1 MERNRMKKALVA
13 LLVSGMMT
21 SASAA
26 VVIAEGF
33 DDVENLQSKG
43 WILDNNSTPAG
54 LTPGWF
60 QGDQSKFVAE
70 TGAPES
76 YIAAN
81 YNNAAAGGTLD
92 NWLYTPEFS
101 TLVGVTVS
109 FWLKAIDEAGYS
121 DQIAYGFTDASGVA
135 ADLVSL
141 TVGKDGWTQYS
152 AYIGP
157 RAGTSRFAFQYFGAA
172 DAANYV
178 GLDSVVVDVPEPS
191 SILILAAG
199 AMGLVAARRR
209 KRA

>member
-1 MERNRMKKALVA
+1 MKKALVA
-13 LLVSGMMT
+13 LLVSGMMS
-21 SASAA
+21 SAFAG
-26 VVIAEGF
+26 VVINEGF
-33 DDVENLQSKG
+33 DDVSSLQNKG
-43 WILDNNSTPAG
+43 WILANNSTPAG
-54 LTPGWF
+54 TTPGWS
-60 QGDQSKFVAE
+60 QGDQNVFAAQS
-70 TGAPES
+70 GAPES

-81 YNNAAAGGTLD
+81 YNNAAAGGTLN

-109 FWLKAIDEAGYS
+109 FWLKAANDEGFS
-121 DQIAYGFTDASGVA
+121 DQLAYGFASASGVA

-157 RAGTSRFAFQYFGAA
+157 REGTSRFAFQYFGAA

>member
-1 MERNRMKKALVA
+1 MKKALVA

-33 DDVENLQSKG
+33 DNVGDLQSKG
-43 WILDNNSTPAG
+43 WILDNSSTPAG
-54 LTPGWF
+54 STSWY
-60 QGDQSKFVAE
+60 QGDQIQFAAQS
-70 TGAPES
+70 GAPES

-81 YNNAAAGGTLD
+81 FNNAAAGGTLN

-109 FWLKAIDEAGYS
+109 FWLNAADAAGFS
-121 DQIAYGFTDASGVA
+121 DKIAYGFTDASGVA

-141 TVGKDGWTQYS
+141 TVGTNGWTQYS

-157 RAGTSRFAFQYFGAA
+157 RAGTARFAFQYFGDA
-172 DAANYV
+172 DTANYV
-178 GLDSVVVDVPEPS
+178 GLDSVVVDVPEPA

-199 AMGLVAARRR
+199 AMGLVATRRR

>member
-1 MERNRMKKALVA
+1 MKKALVA

-33 DDVENLQSKG
+33 DNVGDLQSKG
-43 WILDNNSTPAG
+43 WILDNDSTPG
-54 LTPGWF
+54 GVTGWF
-60 QGDQSKFVAE
+60 QGDQNQFAAQ

-81 YNNAAAGGTLD
+81 YNNAAAGGTLN

-101 TLVGVTVS
+101 TLIGVTVS
-109 FWLKAIDEAGYS
+109 FWLNAADAVGFS
-121 DQIAYGFTDASGVA
+121 DKIAYGFTDASGVA

-141 TVGKDGWTQYS
+141 TVGTNGWTKYS

-157 RAGTSRFAFQYFGAA
+157 RAGTSRFAFQYFGDA

-178 GLDSVVVDVPEPS
+178 GLDSVVVDVPEPA

-199 AMGLVAARRR
+199 AMGLVATRRR

>member
-1 MERNRMKKALVA
+1 MKKALVA

-33 DDVENLQSKG
+33 DNVGDLQSKG
-43 WILDNNSTPAG
+43 WIRDNNSTPAG
-54 LTPGWF
+54 STNWF
-60 QGDQSKFVAE
+60 QGEQNVLAAQ

-81 YNNAAAGGTLD
+81 YNNAATGGTLN

-101 TLVGVTVS
+101 TLIGVTVS
-109 FWLKAIDEAGYS
+109 FWLRAAADDSGLGLS
-121 DQIAYGFTDASGVA
+121 DNIAYGFTDASGVA

-141 TVGKDGWTQYS
+141 TVGTNGWTQYS

-157 RAGTSRFAFQYFGAA
+157 RAGTSRFAFQYFG
-172 DAANYV
+172 DGDTANYI
-178 GLDSVVVDVPEPS
+178 GLDSVVVDVPEPA

-199 AMGLVAARRR
+199 AMALVATRRR